1 MSGPDKMS
9 SIQDLSRGAFS
20 ETSNPDAY
28 LPRPSTEEA
37 IREIREWADSDE
49 VGSSL
54 AALVGTPGLGNTML
68 LRLIESRAVRTVDRP
83 AAVYLPYAGLGPVD
97 LCYWAYGLLGDPL
110 AAGEVETA
118 EAAVDRLLELG
129 QPTDPFFLLLDDADS
144 MPVETIT
151 ALVECLPR
159 HHSPLR
165 LLIAVNPDAKASRLL
180 GRLGE
185 LIPRSVSYRTRLTDQ
200 EAGEYLRGR
209 MKWAGF
215 PPVEIQSLDPM
226 DIVRMNGLSSGVPR
240 QLHSLASAH
249 FASRDVGYP
258 SELTTKYRREEWMGQ
273 PLDDDLGMTP
283 VAPSGSASDDGLE
296 CEDWSAGQKQSQH

>member
-1 MSGPDKMS
+1 MN
-9 SIQDLSRGAFS
+9 SIQDLIRTAFS

-37 IREIREWADSDE
+37 IREIREWADYDE
-49 VGSSL
+49 GGSSL

-68 LRLIESRAVRTVDRP
+68 LRLIESRAVRPVDRP
-83 AAVYLPYAGLGPVD
+83 AAVYLPYAGLGPED
-97 LCYWAYGLLGDPL
+97 LCYWAYGLLGKPL
-110 AAGEVETA
+110 GAGEVETA
-118 EAAVDRLLELG
+118 EAAVDRLVELG
-129 QPTDPFFLLLDDADS
+129 QPTNPFFLLLDDADS

-180 GRLGE
+180 GQLGA
-185 LIPRSVSYRTRLTDQ
+185 LTPRTISYRTRLTDH

-215 PPVEIQSLDPM
+215 PPVEIQSLEPI
-226 DIVRMNGLSSGVPR
+226 DIVRMNGLSAGVPR
-240 QLHSLASAH
+240 KLHSLASAH
-249 FASRDVGYP
+249 FASRDAGYP

-273 PLDDDLGMTP
+273 PFDDDLDASP
-283 VAPSGSASDDGLE
+283 IAPSGSEYNEGLE
-296 CEDWSAGQKQSQH
+296 RQDRSAGRKQSQH